1 MLQSFI
7 KGFGVGVALIVAIGP
22 QNAYVLT
29 RGICHNHHWVVAL
42 LGSVI
47 DALLI
52 GAGVLG
58 MGQLVKSYPHL
69 IDFVS
74 VAGALFLFIYGL
86 ISFRKMLDPGE
97 LHASNNTVS
106 LKRAVLTMLA
116 FSLLNPHVYLDT
128 VILIGSVAIQ
138 EAEANRIIFG
148 AGAVAASF
156 IWFFGLALGGQW
168 LAPWIQDS
176 RTWKVLDFVIGLIMW
191 VIAFTLVANLIYSNS

>member
-29 RGICHNHHWVVAL
+29 RGISHNHHWVVAL

-58 MGQLVKSYPHL
+58 MGQLVKAYPDL

-74 VAGALFLFIYGL
+74 VAGALFLFIYGVV
-86 ISFRKMLDPGE
+86 SFRKMLDPGE
-97 LHASNNTVS
+97 LHASNNTVT

-168 LAPWIQDS
+168 LAPWFQDS
-176 RTWKVLDFVIGLIMW
+176 RTWKVLDFVIGVIMW

>member
-58 MGQLVKSYPHL
+58 MGQLVKAYPDL

-74 VAGALFLFIYGL
+74 VAGALFLFIYG
-86 ISFRKMLDPGE
+86 F
-97 LHASNNTVS
+97 
-106 LKRAVLTMLA
+106 
-116 FSLLNPHVYLDT
+116 
-128 VILIGSVAIQ
+128 
-138 EAEANRIIFG
+138 
-148 AGAVAASF
+148 
-156 IWFFGLALGGQW
+156 
-168 LAPWIQDS
+168 
-176 RTWKVLDFVIGLIMW
+176 
-191 VIAFTLVANLIYSNS
+191 